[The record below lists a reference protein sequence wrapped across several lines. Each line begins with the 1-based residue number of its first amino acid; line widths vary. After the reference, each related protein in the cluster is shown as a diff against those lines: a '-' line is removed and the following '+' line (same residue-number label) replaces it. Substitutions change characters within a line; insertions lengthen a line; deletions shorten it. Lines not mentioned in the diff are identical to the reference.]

1 MSISVVID
9 LSSDTKS
16 EFYSAIFWGRCLA
29 CLFVLPFVCLFVC
42 LLSTN
47 FNFSRCY
54 CCLLEVP
61 LALDMVNTNLDDKIQ
76 LT

>member
-1 MSISVVID
+1 MSISVIID
-9 LSSDTKS
+9 FSSYTKS

-42 LLSTN
+42 CQRTLILVAAIVVSLR
-47 FNFSRCY
+47 S
-54 CCLLEVP
+54 P